1 MVDMEYSYV
10 SCKTALSLSRLPGLY
25 YSLNPYFGC
34 EHGCV
39 YCYSRSVF
47 RDREL
52 ALSWGRFVKAKSNIL
67 DVLSRELTRK
77 PPKVVGVSTV
87 TDPYQPYESRL
98 QLTRRCLEMLSRHN
112 FPVSIQTKSALV
124 LRDLELIKP
133 DNFDVGVTL
142 TTMDPG
148 LASRL
153 EPRASRPDAR
163 ANVLEEFA
171 SRGVKTWIFL
181 GPIIPHVNDR
191 EDSISQIIEIASKT
205 KSRLLFDKL
214 NLRPWVLESMRPFME
229 SEYPGVWDQL
239 PELVGEKPDYWLS
252 LSSLI
257 RRVCANES
265 VSCESAF
272 PSQ

>member
-1 MVDMEYSYV
+1 MADVEYSYV
-10 SCKTALSLSRLPGLY
+10 NCRTALSLSRLPGLY

-52 ALSWGRFVKAKSNIL
+52 ALSWGRFVKAKGNIL
-67 DVLSRELTRK
+67 DVLSHELERK
-77 PPKVVGVSTV
+77 PSRVVGVSTV
-87 TDPYQPYESRL
+87 TDPYQPFESRL
-98 QLTRRCLEMLSRHN
+98 QLTRRCIEMLSRHK

-124 LRDLELIKP
+124 LRDIDLINP
-133 DNFDVGVTL
+133 DNFDIGVTL
-142 TTMDPG
+142 TTMDSG

-181 GPIIPHVNDR
+181 GPIIPYVNDY
-191 EDSISQIIEIASKT
+191 EDSVSQVIEIASKT
-205 KSRLLFDKL
+205 KSKLLFDKL
-214 NLRPWVLESMRPFME
+214 NLRPWVLESIRPFME
-229 SEYPGVWDQL
+229 SECPGAWDRL
-239 PELVGEKPDYWLS
+239 PELVGRKSEYWLN
-252 LSSLI
+252 LTSLI
-257 RRVCANES
+257 RKVCAGKNIL
-265 VSCESAF
+265 CESAF
-272 PSQ
+272 KS

>member
-1 MVDMEYSYV
+1 MVDVDYSYV
-10 SCKTALSLSRLPGLY
+10 NCKTALSLSRLPGLY

-39 YCYSRSVF
+39 YCYSRSIF

-67 DVLSRELTRK
+67 EVLSREVNRK
-77 PPKVVGVSTV
+77 PSRVVGVSTV
-87 TDPYQPYESRL
+87 TDPYQPFESRL
-98 QLTRRCLEMLSRHN
+98 QLTRRCIEMLSRHK

-124 LRDLELIKP
+124 LRDLDLINP
-133 DNFDVGVTL
+133 DNFDIGVTL
-142 TTMDPG
+142 TTMDSG

-163 ANVLEEFA
+163 ASVLEEFA

-181 GPIIPHVNDR
+181 GPIIPYVNDC
-191 EDSISQIIEIASKT
+191 EDSVSQVIEIASKT
-205 KSRLLFDKL
+205 KSKLLFDKL
-214 NLRPWVLESMRPFME
+214 NLRPWVLESIRPFME
-229 SEYPGVWDQL
+229 SERPGVWDRL
-239 PELVGEKPDYWLS
+239 PELVGGKSEYWLN

-257 RRVCANES
+257 RKICAGKN
-265 VSCESAF
+265 VLCESAF
-272 PSQ
+272 KS

>member
-1 MVDMEYSYV
+1 MVEVDYSYV
-10 SCKTALSLSRLPGLY
+10 NCKTALSLSRLPGLY

-52 ALSWGRFVKAKSNIL
+52 ALNWGRFVKAKSNIL
-67 DVLSRELTRK
+67 DILSREVKRK
-77 PPKVVGVSTV
+77 PGKVVGVSTV

-124 LRDLELIKP
+124 LRDLDLIKP
-133 DNFDVGVTL
+133 DSFDVGVTL
-142 TTMDPG
+142 TTMDSG

-163 ANVLEEFA
+163 ANVIEEFA
-171 SRGVKTWIFL
+171 SRHVKTWIFL
-181 GPIIPHVNDR
+181 GPIIPRVNDL
-191 EDSISQIIEIASKT
+191 EESISQVIEVASKT

-214 NLRPWVLESMRPFME
+214 NLRPWVLESIMPFME
-229 SEYPGVWDQL
+229 SECPGVWDRL
-239 PELVGEKPDYWLS
+239 SELVSGRSGYWS
-252 LSSLI
+252 NLSSLI
-257 RRVCANES
+257 RKICVDKN
-265 VSCESAF
+265 VPCEPAF
-272 PSQ
+272 P

>member
-1 MVDMEYSYV
+1 MVDVDYSYV
-10 SCKTALSLSRLPGLY
+10 NCKTALSLSRLPGLY

-67 DVLSRELTRK
+67 DVLSREVKRK
-77 PPKVVGVSTV
+77 PSRVVGVSTV
-87 TDPYQPYESRL
+87 TDPYQPFESRL
-98 QLTRRCLEMLSRHN
+98 QLTRRCVEMLSRHN

-124 LRDLELIKP
+124 LRDLDLIKP
-133 DNFDVGVTL
+133 DNFDVGITL
-142 TTMDPG
+142 TTMDSG

-171 SRGVKTWIFL
+171 SGCVKTWVFL
-181 GPIIPHVNDR
+181 GPIIPYVNDH
-191 EDSISQIIEIASKT
+191 EDSISQVIEIASKT

-214 NLRPWVLESMRPFME
+214 NLRPWVLESIRPFME
-229 SEYPGVWDQL
+229 AEHPGVWDNL
-239 PELVGEKPDYWLS
+239 RELVGGKSDYWS
-252 LSSLI
+252 NLSSLI
-257 RRVCANES
+257 RKICANKS
-265 VSCESAF
+265 VPCESAF
-272 PSQ
+272 QS

>member
-1 MVDMEYSYV
+1 MVEVDYSYV
-10 SCKTALSLSRLPGLY
+10 NCKTALSLSRLPGLY

-52 ALSWGRFVKAKSNIL
+52 ALSWGRFVKAKSNVL
-67 DVLSRELTRK
+67 DVLSREVKRK
-77 PPKVVGVSTV
+77 PSRVVGVSTV
-87 TDPYQPYESRL
+87 TDPYQPFESRL
-98 QLTRRCLEMLSRHN
+98 QLTRRCIEMLSRHN

-124 LRDLELIKP
+124 LRDLDLIKS

-142 TTMDPG
+142 TTMDSG

-171 SRGVKTWIFL
+171 SRRVKTWIFL
-181 GPIIPHVNDR
+181 GPIIPYVNDR
-191 EDSISQIIEIASKT
+191 EESLLQVIEVASKT
-205 KSRLLFDKL
+205 RSRLLFDKL
-214 NLRPWVLESMRPFME
+214 NLRPWVLESIRPFME
-229 SEYPGVWDQL
+229 SECPGVWDHL
-239 PELVGEKPDYWLS
+239 SELVSRKSDYWLN
-252 LSSLI
+252 LSSLV
-257 RRVCANES
+257 RKMCADKN
-265 VSCESAF
+265 VLCESAF
-272 PSQ
+272 QS

>member
-1 MVDMEYSYV
+1 MVDVEYSYV
-10 SCKTALSLSRLPGLY
+10 NCKTALSLSRLPGLY

-67 DVLSRELTRK
+67 DVLSREVNRK
-77 PPKVVGVSTV
+77 PSRVVGVSTV
-87 TDPYQPYESRL
+87 TDPYQPFESRL
-98 QLTRRCLEMLSRHN
+98 QLTRRCIEILSRHN
-112 FPVSIQTKSALV
+112 FPISIQTKSALV
-124 LRDLELIKP
+124 LRDLDLIKQN
-133 DNFDVGVTL
+133 NFDVGVTV
-142 TTMDPG
+142 TTMDSG

-163 ANVLEEFA
+163 ASVLEEFA
-171 SRGVKTWIFL
+171 SRSVKTWVFL
-181 GPIIPHVNDR
+181 GPIIPHVNDD
-191 EDSISQIIEIASKT
+191 EGSISQVVDVAAKT

-214 NLRPWVLESMRPFME
+214 NLRPWVLESIRPFME
-229 SEYPGVWDQL
+229 SERPGVWDRL
-239 PELVGEKPDYWLS
+239 PELVGGKSDYWLN

-257 RRVCANES
+257 RRICAEKN
-265 VSCESAF
+265 VPCESAF
-272 PSQ
+272 PS

>member
-1 MVDMEYSYV
+1 MVDVDYSYV
-10 SCKTALSLSRLPGLY
+10 NCKTALSLSRLPGLY

-67 DVLSRELTRK
+67 DVLSREVTRK
-77 PPKVVGVSTV
+77 PPRVVGVSTV
-87 TDPYQPYESRL
+87 TDPYQPLESRL
-98 QLTRRCLEMLSRHN
+98 QLTRLCIEMLSSRN
-112 FPVSIQTKSALV
+112 FPISIQTKSALV
-124 LRDLELIKP
+124 LRDLDLIKP

-142 TTMDPG
+142 TTMDSG

-153 EPRASRPDAR
+153 EPRASKPDAR

-171 SRGVKTWIFL
+171 SRRVKTWIFL
-181 GPIIPHVNDR
+181 GPIIPYVNDR
-191 EDSISQIIEIASKT
+191 EEGISRIIEIASKT

-214 NLRPWVLESMRPFME
+214 NLRPWVHESIRPFME
-229 SEYPGVWDQL
+229 SERPDVWNKL
-239 PELVGEKPDYWLS
+239 PQLVGGKSDYWLNV
-252 LSSLI
+252 SSLV
-257 RRVCANES
+257 RRICADKN
-265 VSCESAF
+265 VPCEPAF
-272 PSQ
+272 QS